1 MTDPFE
7 FLDFTL
13 EEAIKADSLVTTK
26 RERDGRICN
35 CGHPAGRHHEEFG
48 VVVCNPSRMPCLCK
62 KIKPV
67 LEASDVRPFLR
78 KTTGSGAL
86 HALGRGLQAAVTQ
99 GIKVEWLIEMKCQR
113 CQAEG
118 PISPA
123 SVTQNGIISNEPTGF
138 DAMLCQDCRK
148 GGPQVVQD

>member
-1 MTDPFE
+1 MTDPFK

-13 EEAIKADSLVTTK
+13 EEAIEADALVTTK

-35 CGHPAGRHHEEFG
+35 CGHPVGRHNDEHG
-48 VVVCNPSRMPCLCK
+48 VVVCNPSRMQCKCK

-67 LEASDVRPFLR
+67 LESADVRPFLR
-78 KTTGSGAL
+78 KTEGSGAL

-99 GIKVEWLIEMKCQR
+99 GIKVEWLVEMKCER

-118 PISPA
+118 PISPV
-123 SVTQNGIISNEPTGF
+123 SVTQNGFITNEPTGF
-138 DAMLCQDCRK
+138 DAMLCHECRK
-148 GGPQVVQD
+148 GAPQVVEA